1 MGKNLIQQRRG
12 KGNTRYRSP
21 SHRFRGK
28 VTYDSIPKG
37 ATHGIVRAIIDAP
50 GRTTPL
56 AEVTYGD
63 KTVLHLPN
71 AGMSVGQTL
80 NVAEL
85 AEGNMVTI
93 RDVPEGTSIFNIE
106 LTPGDG
112 GRLCRSSGTA
122 ATVIAREGNSV
133 TVLMPSRQQKKIP
146 GNCRATI
153 GVTAGFGRKDKPFM
167 KAGNKHHAM
176 KALGKLTAITLPT
189 HMNVVQ
195 HPFGGKNLGKQK
207 NVSRDTP
214 PGRKVGNL
222 WPRRT
227 GKKKR

>member
-56 AEVTYGD
+56 AEVTYGN

-85 AEGNMVTI
+85 AEGNM
-93 RDVPEGTSIFNIE
+93 
-106 LTPGDG
+106 DG

-122 ATVIAREGNSV
+122 ATVIARKGNSV
-133 TVLMPSRQQKKIP
+133 TVLMPSRQQKIIP
-146 GNCRATI
+146 GVCRATI

-176 KALGKLTAITLPT
+176 KALGKLTAITSPT

>member
-28 VTYDSIPKG
+28 VTYGSIPQG
-37 ATHGIVRAIIDAP
+37 ATQGVVSAIIDAP

-63 KTVLHLPN
+63 KTVLYLPN

-80 NVAEL
+80 NTGEMS
-85 AEGNMVTI
+85 EGNIVTL
-93 RDVPEGTSIFNIE
+93 RDVPEGTRIFNIE

-112 GRLCRSSGTA
+112 GRLCRSSGTT
-122 ATVIAREGNSV
+122 ATVIAREASTV
-133 TVLMPSRQQKKIP
+133 TVLMPSKQQKKIS
-146 GNCRATI
+146 GDCRATI
-153 GVTAGFGRKDKPFM
+153 GATAGFGRKDKPFM
-167 KAGNKHHAM
+167 KAGNKHYAM
-176 KALGKLTAITLPT
+176 KAMGKLTAITSPIN
-189 HMNVVQ
+189 MNAVQ

-207 NVSRDTP
+207 NVARGTP

>member
-21 SHRFRGK
+21 SHRFRGNVTYTSIPAGATEGK
-28 VTYDSIPKG
+28 VT
-37 ATHGIVRAIIDAP
+37 AIIDAP

-71 AGMSVGQTL
+71 VGMSVGQT
-80 NVAEL
+80 VKAGEMS
-85 AEGNMVTI
+85 EGNIVAI
-93 RDVPEGTSIFNIE
+93 RDVPEGTRIFNIE

-122 ATVIAREGNSV
+122 ATVIAREGNGV
-133 TVLMPSRQQKKIP
+133 TVLMPSKQQKIIP
-146 GNCRATI
+146 RDCRATI
-153 GVTAGFGRKDKPFM
+153 GSVAGFGRKDKPFM

-176 KALGKLTAITLPT
+176 KAMGKLTAITSPT
-189 HMNVVQ
+189 NMNAVQ

-207 NVSRDTP
+207 NVARGTP